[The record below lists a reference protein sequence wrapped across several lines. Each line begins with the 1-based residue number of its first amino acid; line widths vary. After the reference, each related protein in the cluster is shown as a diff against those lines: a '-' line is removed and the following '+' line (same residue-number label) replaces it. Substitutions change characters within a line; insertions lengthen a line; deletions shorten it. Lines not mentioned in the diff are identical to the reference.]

1 MDSIVKRFEFD
12 ARDVF
17 RIVQFTDLHLC
28 KTETPDKFAQ
38 TIDLLRRVTRA
49 TKPDLIAIT
58 GDLTWGETMD
68 DRDAMDALSDT
79 LEELGVPWAPVL
91 GNHDGDKYGR
101 DVFAS
106 FLLNRP
112 NCLFTLG
119 DPSAEGHGNYI
130 VSVGDEWF
138 FYFMDSHEGEFLP
151 GQLDWYRR
159 TSAALPAQHNELAF
173 FHVPIPEF
181 AEVWDC
187 TPCRGYNM
195 EGVCCTK
202 YNDGL
207 FSAFARGGHM
217 RGVFVG
223 HDHINDFEGTL
234 DGIRLVYG
242 RVSGYQ
248 GYAMEG
254 FPFGA
259 RIIDVRRGA
268 NDFLTQIYTEH
279 GEMYA
284 QKRLSVPVFRRKG

>member
-1 MDSIVKRFEFD
+1 MQNKHFEFD
-12 ARDVF
+12 ARGVF
-17 RIVQFTDLHLC
+17 RVVQFTDLHLIT
-28 KTETPDKFAQ
+28 TENPQGFRQ
-38 TIDLLRRVTRA
+38 TLDLLRRVTKA

-68 DRDAMDALSDT
+68 DRDAMDALSQT
-79 LEELGVPWAPVL
+79 MAELGVPWAPVL

-106 FLLNRP
+106 FLLDRP
-112 NCLFTLG
+112 YCLFELG
-119 DPSAEGHGNYI
+119 DESAEGYGNYI
-130 VSVGDEWF
+130 VTVGDEWA
-138 FYFMDSHEGEFLP
+138 FYFMDSHTGDFYP

-159 TSAALPAQHNELAF
+159 TSAALPKDHSELAF
-173 FHVPIPEF
+173 FHVPIPEYR
-181 AEVWDC
+181 EVWDYE
-187 TPCRGYNM
+187 PCKGFNM
-195 EGVCCTK
+195 EGVCCTT

-207 FSAFARGGHM
+207 FSAFARAGHM

-259 RIIDVRRGA
+259 RIIDVRQGEK
-268 NDFLTQIYTEH
+268 DFLTQIYTEH

-284 QKRLSVPVFRRKG
+284 QRRQNTPMLRRR

>member
-1 MDSIVKRFEFD
+1 MDCVSKRLEFTNQG
-12 ARDVF
+12 VF
-17 RIVQFTDLHLC
+17 RIVQFTDLHLIT
-28 KTETPDKFAQ
+28 TENPEKFEQ
-38 TIDLLRRVTRA
+38 TLDLIRRVTKA
-49 TKPDLIAIT
+49 TKPGLIAIT

-68 DRDAMDALSDT
+68 DRDAMDALAKT
-79 LEELGVPWAPVL
+79 MEELAVPWAPEL

-101 DVFAS
+101 ETFAK
-106 FLLNRP
+106 FLLDRP
-112 NCLFTLG
+112 YCLFEMG
-119 DPSAEGHGNYI
+119 DERAEGYGNYI
-130 VSVGDEWF
+130 VSVSDKWF
-138 FYFMDSHEGEFLP
+138 LYFMDSHTGEFLP

-159 TSAALPAQHNELAF
+159 TSAGLPADHAELSF

-181 AEVWDC
+181 MDVWDY
-187 TPCRGYNM
+187 TPCKGFNM

-223 HDHINDFEGTL
+223 HDHINDFEGTW

-248 GYAMEG
+248 GYNMEG
-254 FPFGA
+254 FPHGA
-259 RIIDVRRGA
+259 RIIDIRA
-268 NDFLTQIYTEH
+268 DEPDFITKIYTEH

-284 QKRLSVPVFRRKG
+284 QVRESVPVLRRKR

>member
-1 MDSIVKRFEFD
+1 MQNKHFEFD

-17 RIVQFTDLHLC
+17 RIVQFTDLHLIT
-28 KTETPDKFAQ
+28 TETPQLFRQ
-38 TIDLLRRVTRA
+38 TLDLIRRVTNA

-68 DRDAMDALSDT
+68 DRDAMDALCET
-79 LEELGVPWAPVL
+79 MAELCVPWAPVL

-101 DVFAS
+101 DTFAS
-106 FLLNRP
+106 FLLDRP
-112 NCLFTLG
+112 YCLFELG
-119 DPSAEGHGNYI
+119 DERAEGYGNY
-130 VSVGDEWF
+130 VVTVGDEWALF
-138 FYFMDSHEGEFLP
+138 FMDSHTGDFYP

-159 TSAALPAQHNELAF
+159 ISAELPKGHSELAF
-173 FHVPIPEF
+173 FHVPIPEYR
-181 AEVWDC
+181 EVWDSE
-187 TPCRGYNM
+187 PCKGFKM
-195 EGVCCTK
+195 ESICDTT

-207 FSAFARGGHM
+207 FSAFAHAGHM

-223 HDHINDFEGTL
+223 HDHVNDFEGTL

-259 RIIDVRRGA
+259 RIIDVRRGEK
-268 NDFLTQIYTEH
+268 DFLTQIYTEH

-284 QKRLSVPVFRRKG
+284 QRRVNTPALRRKR

>member
-1 MDSIVKRFEFD
+1 MQNKHFEFD
-12 ARDVF
+12 ARGVF
-17 RIVQFTDLHLC
+17 RIVQFTDLHLIT
-28 KTETPDKFAQ
+28 TENPQGFRQ
-38 TIDLLRRVTRA
+38 TLDLLRRVTRA

-68 DRDAMDALSDT
+68 DRDAMDALSET
-79 LEELGVPWAPVL
+79 MAELAVPWAPVL

-106 FLLNRP
+106 FLLDRP
-112 NCLFTLG
+112 YCLFELG
-119 DPSAEGHGNYI
+119 DEGAEGYGNYI
-130 VSVGDEWF
+130 VTVGDEWAL
-138 FYFMDSHEGEFLP
+138 YFMDSHTGDFYP

-159 TSAALPAQHNELAF
+159 TSAALAKDHSELAF

-181 AEVWDC
+181 REVWDYELC
-187 TPCRGYNM
+187 KGFNM
-195 EGVCCTK
+195 EGVCCTR

-207 FSAFARGGHM
+207 FSAFARAGHM

-259 RIIDVRRGA
+259 RIIDVRQGA
-268 NDFLTQIYTEH
+268 KDFLTQIYTEH

-284 QKRLSVPVFRRKG
+284 QRRQNTPVLRRR